1 MVAVGGRPQRIL
13 LIGAVAFVA
22 AVPVGIGLAI
32 RFWIAGTDR
41 SEVFAWL
48 YGSSVGVLLIGAVLD
63 ACTSSRLAEA
73 RFADGQCTIGVIE
86 EVVELPWI
94 DADGNPNPV

>member
-1 MVAVGGRPQRIL
+1 M
-13 LIGAVAFVA
+13 AFVA